1 MNSNTA
7 RRLNNPFI
15 ALKHKN
21 FKIYWLG
28 MCVSLIGT
36 WMQNIA
42 QPWLAY
48 SITQSPLLLSLAGIM
63 QFLPMMLFSLF
74 AGIIIDRYPA
84 KRILLLTQSAS
95 LVVTLFLAVLVGTG
109 QVQYWHILFASTAL
123 GFINTFDMPTRQSF
137 VIELVGREDLLN
149 AIALN
154 SSVFNIARI
163 LGPALA
169 GVIMSTAGI
178 AWCFYIN
185 SFSFAA
191 VIVSLLF
198 IKPDTAQKIKKTG
211 VKMGQSIL
219 DGLKYILHD
228 PLLLK
233 TIVIVLI
240 VATFA
245 MNFNVLVPV
254 FSDVVLHQQESG
266 FGFLLSFMGIGSFL
280 GAMFIAVKSKDGP
293 GRFILKFYP
302 VFIAAALVF
311 TGFTHSYFMTA
322 LGLAASGFFFVAY
335 SSSANSMLQL
345 HTKDEYRGRVM
356 SIFTL
361 VFGGSTPIG
370 NLYAGLF
377 TEHAGPSA
385 GFIACGAVIAALLAL
400 MLVFLKLRNKKRAS
414 INQQ

>member
-1 MNSNTA
+1 MNIKKA
-7 RRLNNPFI
+7 KGLNNPFI
-15 ALKHKN
+15 ALKHRN

-48 SITQSPLLLSLAGIM
+48 SLTQSPLLLSLVGIM

-84 KRILLLTQSAS
+84 KRILLVTQSAS
-95 LVVTLFLAVLVGTG
+95 LMATLFLALLVWSG

-123 GFINTFDMPTRQSF
+123 GFINTFDMPARQSF

-169 GVIMSTAGI
+169 GVIMSSAGT

-198 IKPDTAQKIKKTG
+198 IKPNAVQKIKKTG
-211 VKMGQSIL
+211 EKIGQSIK
-219 DGLKYILHD
+219 DGIKYILRD

-233 TIVIVLI
+233 TIVTVLI

-266 FGFLLSFMGIGSFL
+266 FGFLMSFMGIGSFL
-280 GAMFIAVKSKDGP
+280 GAMFVAIKSKEGP
-293 GRFILKFYP
+293 GGFVLRLFP
-302 VFIAAALVF
+302 VFIAVTLVF
-311 TGFTHSYFMTA
+311 IGFTNSYFMTA
-322 LGLAASGFFFVAY
+322 FGLAASGFFFVAY
-335 SSSANSMLQL
+335 SSSANSTLQL
-345 HTKDEYRGRVM
+345 HTADEYRGRVM
-356 SIFTL
+356 SIYTL
-361 VFGGSTPIG
+361 VFGGSTPAG

-377 TEHAGPSA
+377 AEHTGPSA
-385 GFIACGAVIAALLAL
+385 GFIACGVVIAALLAL
-400 MLVFLKLRNKKRAS
+400 APVFIKRRNKKS
-414 INQQ
+414 MV

>member
-1 MNSNTA
+1 MDMKKGKN
-7 RRLNNPFI
+7 LNNPFI
-15 ALKHKN
+15 ALRHKN

-48 SITQSPLLLSLAGIM
+48 SLTQSPLLLSLVGIM

-84 KRILLLTQSAS
+84 KRILLVTQSAS
-95 LVVTLFLAVLVGTG
+95 LVVTLFLAMLVWSG
-109 QVQYWHILFASTAL
+109 QVQYWHILIASTAL
-123 GFINTFDMPTRQSF
+123 GVINTFDMPTRQSF
-137 VIELVGREDLLN
+137 VIELVGRQDLLN

-198 IKPDTAQKIKKTG
+198 IKPDTVQKIKKTG
-211 VKMGQSIL
+211 EKMGQSIK

-228 PLLLK
+228 KLLLK
-233 TIVIVLI
+233 TMVVVLI

-266 FGFLLSFMGIGSFL
+266 FGFLMSFMGIGSFL
-280 GAMFIAVKSKDGP
+280 GAMFVAIKSGKGP
-293 GRFILKFYP
+293 GGFVLKYFP
-302 VFIAAALVF
+302 VFIAAMLVLV
-311 TGFTHSYFMTA
+311 GFTNSYYMTA
-322 LGLAASGFFFVAY
+322 FGLAASGFFFVAY
-335 SSSANSMLQL
+335 SSSANSALQL
-345 HTKDEYRGRVM
+345 HTKNEYRGRVM
-356 SIFTL
+356 SVYTL

-377 TEHAGPSA
+377 AEHAGPSA
-385 GFIACGAVIAALLAL
+385 GFIACGVMIAALLAL
-400 MLVFLKLRNKKRAS
+400 ALVFIKLRNKNRTV
-414 INQQ
+414 